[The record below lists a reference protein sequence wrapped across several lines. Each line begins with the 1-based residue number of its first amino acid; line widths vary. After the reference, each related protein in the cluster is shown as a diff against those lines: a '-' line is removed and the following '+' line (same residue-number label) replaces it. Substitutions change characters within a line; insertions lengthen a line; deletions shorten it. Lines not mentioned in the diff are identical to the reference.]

1 MKRFGYLDTGPSDSE
16 ALYTETAVISALQQ
30 LQQFAG
36 IRPTGIVDQETIKVR
51 SLIVFIFTLKCK
63 INVHF

>member
-16 ALYTETAVISALQQ
+16 ALYTETAVVSALQQ

-36 IRPTGIVDQETIKVR
+36 IPPTGIVDQETIKV
-51 SLIVFIFTLKCK
+51 
-63 INVHF
+63 